1 MKELLKRIG
10 VVFIIVGVV
19 VLGYSEF
26 SGVESNKILIV
37 SGGLIFGG
45 FLLYVILNNILD

>member
-1 MKELLKRIG
+1 MKELLKKIG
-10 VVFIIVGVV
+10 VIFIIVGVV

-26 SGVESNKILIV
+26 SGAESNKILVV